1 MEKRQLLKM
10 VLSFVLPPVLVILL
24 FTGAISIYIV
34 PSTENAL
41 MQKKKDTV
49 QAIVVSATS
58 ILEKHAQMASEG
70 LVTLEKAQELAL
82 TEMRALRY
90 GTNNLEYL
98 WITDLKPMM
107 LMHPFYPEM
116 EGTMLDKYTD
126 SRGNMLFARAVAITS
141 QDGEGFINYMWSK
154 GRNIE
159 EVVPKLSYVKLLKPW
174 GWIIGSGIYLDD
186 MQHEI
191 RAFTLQW
198 LMISTLIGVIVLLLL
213 LFVVHRGWK
222 SETGR
227 YLAEEELIGS
237 RERYRAL
244 AQASDEMIFL
254 VIAGVL
260 AGANRKACENLEMR
274 ESELIGRNF
283 KELITG
289 EAAQAMILSMEAGE
303 EAAPVE
309 VVFHGKSSDHRLMLS
324 AEHAVVH
331 DRSAILYTGCSL
343 HRPDPQETL
352 PIVGDLLL
360 QCGFGVILLDTPQN
374 GKIVFADLTAVA
386 LLTGSNKHSVVGK
399 TFNSL
404 LLESDWQRFLLQLLE
419 DKRVDRVHLTPKV
432 QSARRFLAWAI
443 IIDKEM
449 ATKGQVALVLLDDSR
464 AEIARQAIEDLFSA
478 SISPERLLHLNSF
491 PDQISLPNAQ
501 LQQQFLHAATV
512 IRVVLKTGLHAEVAT
527 GIAAR
532 AVDDIFQA
540 GVAQAIDVL
549 GVPPCPFAYLVLGS
563 IGRREPTLNPDQ
575 DTAIIYATSDNSD
588 NSDEREKYFRQFGIC
603 VTTFAAA
610 AGLPSCD
617 AGNSAENPDWCLSE
631 AAWHRLFTAWI
642 NDSSPEDLLKVNIF
656 FDLRTVA
663 GDDGFTSRLRRQIF
677 KEVATRPIFLYYLA
691 QSTLEF
697 RLPSDLWGR
706 LRAEGPG
713 TNSINLKGM
722 MLHFVNFVRIYALQH
737 GITDTNTIRRL
748 EALAAAE
755 HLPQDILQ
763 DTLNAWKFLLQLR
776 FNNQIK
782 AQEKNFSHK
791 NIILLDE
798 LDPWNSAMLKM
809 AAGQVSNLQRRLSM
823 DFVRR
828 T

>member
-34 PSTENAL
+34 PSTEDAL

-58 ILEKHAQMASEG
+58 ILENHARMASEG

-116 EGTMLDKYTD
+116 EGTMLDKYAD
-126 SRGNMLFARAVAITS
+126 SRGNMLFAQAVAITR

-174 GWIIGSGIYLDD
+174 GWIVGSGIYLDD
-186 MQHEI
+186 MQQEI
-191 RAFTLQW
+191 RAFTLQL
-198 LMISTLIGVIVLLLL
+198 LMISALIGVIVLLLL

-244 AQASDEMIFL
+244 AHASEEMIFL

-260 AGANRKACENLEMR
+260 AGANRKACENLEMK

-283 KELITG
+283 IELIAG
-289 EAAQAMILSMEAGE
+289 DSAHAMILSMEAGDD
-303 EAAPVE
+303 AAPVE
-309 VVFHGKSSDHRLMLS
+309 VVFRGKSSDHRLMLS

-331 DRSAILYTGCSL
+331 DRPAILYTGCPL
-343 HRPDPQETL
+343 HRPDPQENM

-360 QCGFGVILLDTPQN
+360 RSGFGVILLDTPQN
-374 GKIVFADLTAVA
+374 GKIVFADQTAIA
-386 LLTGSNKHSVVGK
+386 LLAESGKHSVVGK
-399 TFNSL
+399 AFNSL
-404 LLESDWQRFLLQLLE
+404 LLEADWQRFLLQLME
-419 DKRVDRVHLTPKV
+419 DKRVTGVHLTPKG
-432 QSARRFLAWAI
+432 QNTKRLLAWAI
-443 IIDKEM
+443 ILDK
-449 ATKGQVALVLLDDSR
+449 AVANRGQVAMVLLDDSR
-464 AEIARQAIEDLFSA
+464 SEIARQAVEDLFAA
-478 SISPERLLHLNSF
+478 SISPERFLHLNTLL
-491 PDQISLPNAQ
+491 DKESLLRAELP
-501 LQQQFLHAATV
+501 QQFLHTATV
-512 IRVVLKTGLHAEVAT
+512 IRVALKTGLHAEVAT
-527 GIAAR
+527 GIAGR
-532 AVDDIFQA
+532 AIDDIFRA
-540 GVAQAIDVL
+540 GVAQAINML
-549 GVPPCPFAYLVLGS
+549 GAPPCPFAFLVLGS

-575 DTAIIYATSDNSD
+575 DTAIIYATGND
-588 NSDEREKYFRQFGIC
+588 SDERGEYFRQFGIC
-603 VTTFAAA
+603 ITTFAAT
-610 AGLPSCD
+610 AGLPPCD
-617 AGNSAENPDWCLSE
+617 AGNSAKNPDWCLSE
-631 AAWHRLFTAWI
+631 AAWHRLFTTWI

-663 GDDGFTSRLRRQIF
+663 GDDGFTSRLRGQIF
-677 KEVATRPIFLYYLA
+677 KEVAARPIFLYYLA

-737 GITDTNTIRRL
+737 GITDTNTIKRL
-748 EALAAAE
+748 KALAAGE
-755 HLPQDILQ
+755 HLPPDILQ
-763 DTLNAWKFLLQLR
+763 DTLNSWKFLLQLR
-776 FNNQIK
+776 FNNQII

-798 LDPWNSAMLKM
+798 LDSWNITMLKM

-823 DFVRR
+823 DFVHRA
-828 T
+828 